1 MNKKRWLIIGAVIVL
16 LIILGLTT
24 ETWHIV
30 YVDGPYHGRVIDKTT
45 GRPIVG
51 AAVVA
56 VWSKEVPF
64 IAHAIITY
72 YDAQETLTDQQ
83 GNFTIPGVWGV
94 FLIPLTKMRDPL
106 FTIFKPGYEAYRAR
120 KLGPSGGKGRTD
132 VRLQLLTVRKERLE
146 NLGRIYVSS
155 HVPEEKYSNLI
166 RLRNI
171 ERKQLGLRPT
181 HVRKEDP

>member
-1 MNKKRWLIIGAVIVL
+1 ML
-16 LIILGLTT
+16 LIVLGLTT
-24 ETWHIV
+24 GTWHIV

-146 NLGRIYVSS
+146 NLRAGHLGPYV
-155 HVPEEKYSNLI
+155 PKERYPNLI
-166 RLRNI
+166 RLKSV
-171 ERKQLGLRPT
+171 ERANLGF
-181 HVRKEDP
+181 KD